1 MVDAG
6 SRRTLAWRAD
16 ERFLMCST
24 FQTLAV
30 AKVLA
35 RIEAGRERLERRI
48 ACGQKDL
55 LDYAPVTRAHGA
67 QGSLSVGEL
76 FAAAIQVSG
85 NTAAN
90 LLMKSFGGPEAV
102 TAFAR
107 GPAAGGAARGGA
119 LPRAW
124 AG

>member
-6 SRRTLAWRAD
+6 SGRTLAWRAA

-24 FQTLAV
+24 FKTLAV

-48 ACGQKDL
+48 AYGQKDL
-55 LDYAPVTRAHGA
+55 LDYAPVTRAHVA

-76 FAAAIQVSG
+76 CAAAIQVSD
-85 NTAAN
+85 NTAN
-90 LLMKSFGGPEAV
+90 LLMKSFGDPEAV

-107 GPAAGGAARGGA
+107 GLAAGGAARGGGA
-119 LPRAW
+119 
-124 AG
+124 